1 MKSARS
7 FLSDWCFPFLTDN
20 CTVKIQLAQSDN
32 WMFPNNYLKID
43 PLISRVE
50 NRAKVYLILLH
61 YQYAGMNIYMH
72 LRNRRHQDM
81 DGR

>member
-1 MKSARS
+1 MKSIRP

-20 CTVKIQLAQSDN
+20 YTVKIQLAQSDN
-32 WMFPNNYLKID
+32 WIFPNNYLKID
-43 PLISRVE
+43 PFISRIE
-50 NRAKVYLILLH
+50 NRAKVYSVLLH

-72 LRNRRHQDM
+72 SRNRRYQDM